1 MAKRTLRRVV
11 RMIVVAVVFVVGLAG
26 MVISCSQGDVDR
38 ARMLTIQPVD
48 LQDVPSGVYEGS
60 YKGGSLSV
68 DVETTVRR
76 GKITRIHVLT
86 EPANEY
92 QRKARGV
99 ILRVI
104 LRQSLDVDAV
114 SGATGSS
121 KAILKAV
128 ENSLQSA
135 PK

>member
-1 MAKRTLRRVV
+1 MAKRTLKRVV
-11 RMIVVAVVFVVGLAG
+11 RAVVMAAVFVVGLAG

-48 LQDVPSGVYEGS
+48 LRDVPSGVYEGS
-60 YKGGSLSV
+60 YAGGSLAV
-68 DVETTVRR
+68 EVETTVRR
-76 GKITRIHVLT
+76 GKITKIRVLT

-99 ILRVI
+99 ILLVI

-128 ENSLQSA
+128 ENSLKSA
-135 PK
+135 PR